1 MDICGAII
9 DHDPLGGD
17 DTTGQA
23 KRYAATLAR
32 YQELFGHAAPENQ
45 WPSGF
50 VAATKMA
57 QEITHAEMLQNLR
70 VPTNDVFQLFFK
82 TLYGKTIAL
91 KVKLSDTILNVK
103 EKI

>member
-1 MDICGAII
+1 
-9 DHDPLGGD
+9 
-17 DTTGQA
+17 
-23 KRYAATLAR
+23 
-32 YQELFGHAAPENQ
+32 
-45 WPSGF
+45 
-50 VAATKMA
+50 MA

-82 TLYGKTIAL
+82 TLYGKPITL